1 MTRRLLVLTSAFFAL
16 CASSASAATIC
27 VPTGTGCDQTSPT
40 LQGAIGLAAGTPTV
54 RDTIRLAAGDFTEN
68 ALVVG
73 ANPVDIVGA
82 GAGADGTILRSPN
95 SNFSLDIQSPGST
108 VSNLRVRVE
117 NQPGIFEAG
126 IFLSGAG
133 VVANGVT
140 VLGEPGV
147 DNAVGVIVRTGAILR
162 NSLVQVPLG
171 NANQAIGAEEGAFI
185 ENVSAAGERMVDAR
199 NSGAP
204 VDIRRLR
211 SSTPSHEGIVA
222 LGGGSVNVSDALIR
236 LSGGSTGG
244 GLMAEATSAGSP
256 TIVARHVTVVGT
268 GDAVNAGRGVYAGGF
283 NAGRNPTVD
292 VRDSIFHALSTDLE
306 VEAFSGSI
314 ARIPIGYS
322 DYNPAKVVDS
332 SNGDAAV
339 VAGAGNLLAN
349 PGFVDGAAAD
359 FRLRADSPVIDR
371 GSPGVGSTTDL
382 DGLPRPNDGNGDGV
396 AVRDLGAFEYQ
407 RRASRPTAVP
417 DTSAPLFRILSKRL
431 RLNRRGRVAVVLRG
445 PSNET
450 AATGGSVGLRRK
462 GRRLG
467 RKSLSLLPS
476 SRAVV
481 RVKLS
486 RRSARRVRRAQRVRV
501 MLVVTARD
509 SAGNA
514 RTVRKRVTLRA

>member
-1 MTRRLLVLTSAFFAL
+1 MSA
-16 CASSASAATIC
+16 
-27 VPTGTGCDQTSPT
+27 P
-40 LQGAIGLAAGTPTV
+40 
-54 RDTIRLAAGDFTEN
+54 
-68 ALVVG
+68 
-73 ANPVDIVGA
+73 NPVDIVGA
-82 GAGADGTILRSPN
+82 GAGADGTILRSAN
-95 SNFSLDIQSPGST
+95 SNFSLDIQLPGST

-117 NQPGIFEAG
+117 NQTGIFESG

-185 ENVSAAGERMVDAR
+185 ENVSAAGERMIDAR
-199 NSGAP
+199 TSGAP

-244 GLMAEATSAGSP
+244 GLMAEATPAGSP

-322 DYNPAKVVDS
+322 DYNPAKVVDTS
-332 SNGDAAV
+332 AGDAAV

-359 FRLRADSPVIDR
+359 FRLRADSQMIDR
-371 GSPGVGSTTDL
+371 GSPGGGSTTDL

-396 AVRDLGAFEYQ
+396 AVRDLGAF
-407 RRASRPTAVP
+407 S
-417 DTSAPLFRILSKRL
+417 TSA
-431 RLNRRGRVAVVLRG
+431 GH
-445 PSNET
+445 
-450 AATGGSVGLRRK
+450 
-462 GRRLG
+462 
-467 RKSLSLLPS
+467 
-476 SRAVV
+476 
-481 RVKLS
+481 
-486 RRSARRVRRAQRVRV
+486 RVRRQCRTPRPPSSGSCPCTSGSTGAAGWPWCCAGPPTRRPPRA
-501 MLVVTARD
+501 ARSACAARAAD
-509 SAGNA
+509 SAERA
-514 RTVRKRVTLRA
+514 FRCDPRRVPSCGSSCRAEAPAGCAERRGSASCWW